1 MAGKKP
7 RRDGAVALIDQ
18 FLQHR
23 KMEQTQDYLNR
34 GRRFAAL
41 DAGQLSE
48 DWVSAVRRWL
58 ARKDRSRERT
68 MDDLAA
74 ELELRGSEPPY
85 EAVKQ
90 ELAARFAAIEE
101 VEQTEV
107 GKQFAQQTGRRR
119 SIGRTCFSKS
129 VRGRDRYAS
138 DPPQSGQ
145 W

>member
-7 RRDGAVALIDQ
+7 RRNGAVALIDQ

-23 KMEQTQDYLNR
+23 KMEQTQDYLSR

-48 DWVSAVRRWL
+48 DWVNAVRRWL

-85 EAVKQ
+85 EVVKQ

-107 GKQFAQQTGRRR
+107 GKQFARQIALFMRERHRMLQ
-119 SIGRTCFSKS
+119 
-129 VRGRDRYAS
+129 
-138 DPPQSGQ
+138 
-145 W
+145 